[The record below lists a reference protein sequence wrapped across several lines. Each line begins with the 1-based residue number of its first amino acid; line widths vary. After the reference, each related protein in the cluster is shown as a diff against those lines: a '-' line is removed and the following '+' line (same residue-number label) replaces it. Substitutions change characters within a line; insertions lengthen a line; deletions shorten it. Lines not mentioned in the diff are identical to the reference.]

1 MNSKELKIYSFATLF
16 KLYIYIYKHFLY
28 NIILNS
34 QLKEILY
41 RMVSKMINI
50 FNSVT
55 VRSSF
60 WGSASKLERQYIWS
74 IKMVLKWYQ
83 SISLPHVTGKLSFTR
98 WKEAIKMIP
107 IQQLSQGLK
116 VEEINFLSMVEKM
129 FFLFYLIY

>member
-1 MNSKELKIYSFATLF
+1 
-16 KLYIYIYKHFLY
+16 
-28 NIILNS
+28 
-34 QLKEILY
+34 
-41 RMVSKMINI
+41 MVSKMINI